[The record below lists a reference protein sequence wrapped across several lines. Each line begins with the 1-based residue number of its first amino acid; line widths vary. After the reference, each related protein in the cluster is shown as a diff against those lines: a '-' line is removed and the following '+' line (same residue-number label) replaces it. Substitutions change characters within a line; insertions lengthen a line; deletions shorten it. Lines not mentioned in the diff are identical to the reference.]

1 MSVCVGAK
9 RVVLQLP
16 GRRACD
22 CTSVYV
28 YSCVFTVA
36 HVGLDD
42 ESAVYFEAGEMVIA
56 LDSGPLGAESSFEL
70 MESGSKFVRAC
81 LPACVCL
88 CMYEK
93 SVSASNR

>member
-42 ESAVYFEAGEMVIA
+42 GEMVIA
-56 LDSGPLGAESSFEL
+56 LENGPLGAESSFEL

>member
-56 LDSGPLGAESSFEL
+56 LEDSTTAILADKIGN
-70 MESGSKFVRAC
+70 
-81 LPACVCL
+81 
-88 CMYEK
+88 
-93 SVSASNR
+93 SA